1 MAKKDGKRKK
11 DDKRTKDQKNEASP
25 IGAFKF
31 ESVGAPRKGHVM
43 WVGHVPPSLCASE
56 LIVRDLFSEYGM
68 LLSVTIHH
76 NFVDM
81 STNGFMYLEYSS
93 KQEAEDAVAAVVAKQ
108 VGRGDHEQ
116 FKIKNSVSPDTL
128 LAMEATLA
136 MNRGEPRVDVDEG
149 IKDLLLGRRQMN
161 RFSQQNVNDGL
172 DEEDLMLQSLSQH
185 SFSHSQ
191 PRKKRRKSS
200 KKSSKERN

>member
-56 LIVRDLFSEYGM
+56 LI
-68 LLSVTIHH
+68 IHH